1 MTLATT
7 ITFLR
12 IILVPVFMALL
23 LVEMPYGSYFAA
35 AVFTLAAATDGLDG
49 YVARSRNE
57 VTKLGIMIDPLA
69 DKLLVSSALVSL
81 VQLGR
86 ISAWIAM
93 LIIGREFAVT
103 GLRAMA
109 ASSGVMVPASI
120 WGKIKTF
127 AQIVAVVASIIKIPG
142 DLFLMWAAVF
152 LTIWS
157 GLDYFVKVPEM
168 IRRQATARR
177 HPKPDPPPEQ

>member
-1 MTLATT
+1 MTLATA

-12 IILVPVFMALL
+12 IIMVPVFMALL
-23 LVEMPYGSYFAA
+23 LVEMPYGSFFAA
-35 AVFTLAAATDGLDG
+35 VVFTLAAATDGLDG
-49 YVARSRNE
+49 YIARSRNE

-103 GLRAMA
+103 ALRAMA

-120 WGKIKTF
+120 WGKVKTF

-157 GLDYFVKVPEM
+157 GLDYFLKVPEM
-168 IRRQATARR
+168 IRQQSGAG
-177 HPKPDPPPEQ
+177 PNPEPGSRS

>member
-1 MTLATT
+1 MTLATA

-57 VTKLGIMIDPLA
+57 VTRLGIMIDPLA

-120 WGKIKTF
+120 WGKVKTF

-168 IRRQATARR
+168 IRQQATAGKP
-177 HPKPDPPPEQ
+177 PKPDPPPKP